1 MPRVKR
7 GFKARRRRNRVL
19 KQAKGFF
26 GSRHRLYRVAK
37 VAVMHAWHDAY
48 VGRRLRKRDMRQLW
62 ITRIGAAARRTGTS
76 YSKLIGGL
84 GKAGVGL
91 DRKILADLAVNDPE
105 GFAAVAAVARGS
117 K

>member
-37 VAVMHAWHDAY
+37 VAVMHAWRDAY
-48 VGRRLRKRDMRQLW
+48 IGRRLRKRDMRRLW

-76 YSKLIGGL
+76 YSKLMGGL
-84 GKAGVGL
+84 GKAGVKL
-91 DRKILADLAVNDPE
+91 NRKILADLAVNDPE
-105 GFAAVAAVARGS
+105 GFAAVAAVAAKS